1 MKNLKDLQIERANI
15 ESRNTYFANKIKNNE
30 SLSADELT
38 EMRGLT
44 AKLDALET
52 DLADAKAADDIVKRA
67 AQAEFERSGGR
78 RPDRPATDEDKLQKS
93 FSVVRA
99 LQMQAH
105 KSPYEGAEREAHE
118 EGMRI
123 ARACGIDSSG
133 GVMIPDMVYRSDFA
147 TALDAGNLGKT
158 QTLATVDGYR
168 QKLFAEEVGATMHT
182 GLVGIAKLPIADM
195 TAVAGFVA
203 ENGSFGAVAAN
214 VRAKTLEPKA
224 ILAKTTSGWYL
235 QAQAG
240 PEADRIL
247 RLTLD
252 RARINAINANVIKSI
267 GGAAPV
273 GVMDD
278 TDVTDPSA
286 ATGTAIA
293 AIRALILTMINAPA
307 TNNAEGTSP
316 AWVTSPTLR
325 ARLMNVLVDAGSGLF
340 EWNENSLDMFK
351 GHKAHVTT
359 FAPINLTKGAGSNL
373 QALIFGY
380 WKELHMAT
388 WGVREL
394 IVDKASSDLGTVTK
408 EVSFVDWAIANP
420 KAFVKAYITAS

>member
-252 RARINAINANVIKSI
+252 RARINAINANLIKSI
-267 GGAAPV
+267 GAAAPT
-273 GVMDD
+273 GMLDD
-278 TDVTDPSA
+278 TDVTDVTSA
-286 ATGTAIA
+286 NGQAVTRSLLLA
-293 AIRALILTMINAPA
+293 MINAPA
-307 TNNAEGTSP
+307 SNNAEGTMP
-316 AWVTSPTLR
+316 AWITSPTMR
-325 ARLMNVLVDAGSGLF
+325 AKLMALAVDAGSGLF
-340 EWNENSLDMFK
+340 EWNENILDMFK

-359 FAPINLTKGAGSNL
+359 FSPINLTKGAGSNL
-373 QALIFGY
+373 QSILFGY

-408 EVSFVDWAIANP
+408 EVSFADWALANP
-420 KAFVKAYITAS
+420 KAIVKGYFTA

>member
-1 MKNLKDLQIERANI
+1 MKTLKELQIERANI
-15 ESRNTYFANKIKNNE
+15 ETRNTFFANKIKNNE
-30 SLSADELT
+30 TLTDDERT

-252 RARINAINANVIKSI
+252 RARINAINANLIKAI
-267 GGAAPV
+267 GAAAPV
-273 GVMDD
+273 GMLDD
-278 TDVTDPSA
+278 TDVTDVTSA
-286 ATGTAIA
+286 NGQAIT
-293 AIRALILTMINAPA
+293 RALILTMLNAPA
-307 TNNAEGTSP
+307 SNNAEGTMP
-316 AWVTSPTLR
+316 AWVTSPTMR
-325 ARLMNVLVDAGSGLF
+325 AKLMALAVDAGSGLF
-340 EWNENSLDMFK
+340 EWNENILDMFK

-359 FAPINLTKGAGSNL
+359 FSPINLTKGSGTNL
-373 QALIFGY
+373 QSILFGY

-394 IVDKASSDLGTVTK
+394 IVDKAISDLGTVTK
-408 EVSFVDWAIANP
+408 EVSFADWALANP
-420 KAFVKAYITAS
+420 KAIVKGYFTA